1 MSHLFSFL
9 GTMRRSLPACLLL
22 AMALSACDR
31 NTEDSLR
38 QSRQE
43 RRARVMADYAA
54 GKDYQLGVVW
64 DSRWPGF
71 IKGAQLAAEEYNAEA
86 QAKDVRARAEALASG
101 QPVPPVSRRLVLDL
115 TDERPFIDSTAVRRT
130 RDEGRYRNAVGE
142 AGIQIAQ
149 RVLSNPNVSA
159 VVGHMDTAAT
169 MSAMLTYQKHG
180 LLLLSGNATDA
191 RLEWMSTSDLSDTFG
206 LYFQLR
212 PSDAVL
218 ARRFAQSFADRG
230 WSKVYFAY
238 ENNHANESLVHLLTS
253 EFAKLGLKVSGS
265 LAFRPGGDMSQF
277 KSRKFQS
284 HFTELGNSDVDAIV
298 LLTTAREGA
307 EVIRNSRSIGVL
319 QPFVGMGNFQFPG
332 FIDNVGVH
340 GENTLV
346 TTLYWK
352 DNFVVQRFADRF
364 SQRFPDV
371 PADETAAMGYDS
383 VRLYIE
389 AVARADTV
397 DPAAVSHALRYDL
410 PVVYGVLGSYV
421 LKDGRSDALN
431 YHLLRLSKI
440 PGQSRLAYVETR

>member
-1 MSHLFSFL
+1 MSRHLCFQ
-9 GTMRRSLPACLLL
+9 GAVRRCLLACLLPVV
-22 AMALSACDR
+22 ALSGCGQD
-31 NTEDSLR
+31 TEESLR

-43 RRARVMADYAA
+43 RRARVMVDYAA
-54 GKDYQLGVVW
+54 GKDFQLGVVW
-64 DSRWPGF
+64 DTRWPGF
-71 IKGAQLAAEEYNAEA
+71 IQGAQLAAEEYNAEA
-86 QAKDVRARAEALASG
+86 QARDERARAEALTSG
-101 QPVPPVSRRLVLDL
+101 QPVPPPNRRLVLDL
-115 TDERPFIDSTAVRRT
+115 TDERHIIDSQAVRRT

-149 RVLSNPNVSA
+149 KVLSNPNVSA

-180 LLLLSGNATDA
+180 VLLLSGNATDA
-191 RLEWMSTSDLSDTFG
+191 RLEWMSSSDLSDSFG

-212 PSDAVL
+212 PSDEVL
-218 ARRFAQSFADRG
+218 ARRFAKSFADRG

-253 EFAKLGLKVSGS
+253 EFAKLGLKISGS
-265 LAFRPGGDMSQF
+265 LAFRPGGDMGQF

-284 HFTELGNSDVDAIV
+284 HFTELGTSDVDAIV
-298 LLTTAREGA
+298 LLTSAREGA
-307 EVIRNSRSIGVL
+307 EVIRNSRAIGVL
-319 QPFVGMGNFQFPG
+319 QPFVGMGNFQFPD
-332 FIDNVGVH
+332 FVNNVGPS

-352 DNFVVQRFADRF
+352 DHFVVQRFAERF
-364 SQRFPDV
+364 TRRFPDAT
-371 PADETAAMGYDS
+371 PDETAAMGYDS

-397 DPAAVSHALRYDL
+397 DPGAVSHALRYDL

-421 LKDGRSDALN
+421 LKDGRSNALN
-431 YHLLRLSKI
+431 YHLLRLGRL
-440 PGQSRLAYVETR
+440 PGQSRLSYVETR

>member
-1 MSHLFSFL
+1 MSHLFAFPA
-9 GTMRRSLPACLLL
+9 TVRRRLLACLLM
-22 AMALSACDR
+22 AVALSACDS
-31 NTEDSLR
+31 NTQESL
-38 QSRQE
+38 QKSRQE

-71 IKGAQLAAEEYNAEA
+71 IQGAQLAAEEYNAEA
-86 QAKDVRARAEALASG
+86 QAKDARASADALASG
-101 QPVPPVSRRLVLDL
+101 QPAPPPSRRLVLDL
-115 TDERPFIDSTAVRRT
+115 TDERHIVESTAVRRT

-149 RVLSNPNVSA
+149 KVLSNPNVSA

-180 LLLLSGNATDA
+180 VLLLSSNTTDP
-191 RLEWMSTSDLSDTFG
+191 RLEWMSSSDLSDTFG

-212 PSDAVL
+212 PSDEVL
-218 ARRFAQSFADRG
+218 AQRFAKSFADRG
-230 WSKVYFAY
+230 WTKVYFAY

-253 EFAKLGLKVSGS
+253 EFAKLGLKISGS

-284 HFTELGNSDVDAIV
+284 HFTELGTSDVDAIV

-307 EVIRNSRSIGVL
+307 EVIRNSRAIGVL

-332 FIDNVGVH
+332 FIDKVGAS

-352 DNFVVQRFADRF
+352 DHFVVQRFAERF
-364 SQRFPDV
+364 VKRFPGED
-371 PADETAAMGYDS
+371 PDETAAMGYDS

-397 DPAAVSHALRYDL
+397 DPGAVSHALRYDL

-421 LKDGRSDALN
+421 LKDGRSNALN
-431 YHLLRLSKI
+431 YHLLRLSKV
-440 PGQSRLAYVETR
+440 PGQSKLVYVETQ